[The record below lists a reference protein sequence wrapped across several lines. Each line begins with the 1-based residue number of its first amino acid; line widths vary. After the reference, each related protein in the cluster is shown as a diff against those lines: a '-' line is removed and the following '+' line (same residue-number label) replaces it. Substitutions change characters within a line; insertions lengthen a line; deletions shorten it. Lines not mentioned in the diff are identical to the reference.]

1 MSKSDKLER
10 VRYFTGQILG
20 ADDFNTEQ
28 NYFIQKHRLHNRY
41 LHGWGVVNGLKIT
54 VDKSNAVHVSPGVAI
69 DCAGN
74 ELLLCSEQKLAAPA
88 KAGAFY
94 VVIEYRETEVNPV
107 PSASGTGGS
116 TDPAIN
122 NSRIQEDCRVYITNI
137 DPNVN
142 HTGIGPGT
150 AGCGTPHPV
159 SIARVQKQP
168 KGWKVTGCG
177 RR

>member
-1 MSKSDKLER
+1 MKLQR
-10 VRYFTGQILG
+10 VNYFSGQMLG
-20 ADDFNTEQ
+20 ADDFKTEQ
-28 NYFIQKHRLHNRY
+28 NYFIEIHRLHNRRM
-41 LHGWGVVNGLKIT
+41 HGWGVVNGLKVS
-54 VDKSNAVHVSPGVAI
+54 VDKSKVVHVSPGVAI

-74 ELLLCSEQKLAAPA
+74 ELLLCSAQKLIAPA
-88 KAGAFY
+88 KAGNFY

-107 PSASGTGGS
+107 PAVPGTAGS

-122 NSRIQEDCRVYITNI
+122 NSRIQVDCIVYITNV

-150 AGCGTPHPV
+150 AGCGRAHAMSV
-159 SIARVQKQP
+159 ARLQKKP
-168 KGWKVTGCG
+168 KGWKLIPCG